1 VNTTAHRSFAGWTP
15 IHVFRGTP
23 QPEILWSRLGTARFD
38 DSFFT
43 QTVTGALNTPLPKL
57 LQRTTSLDELVAASE
72 REPAVEPRGF
82 IFHVSRCGSTLVS
95 QMFAR
100 LPRIITISE
109 AYPLMDATD
118 DPRLSPED
126 RRRAFRAL
134 IRLYGRKVNGTEIGS
149 VFKLGLRENFHWRM
163 ITEIFPHVPRLVLH
177 RDPVEVLVSNLA
189 SPCEA
194 AFPGV
199 ISAELLGPSPR
210 PITNNE
216 DYAMFVFSRIY
227 AAALDAARA
236 PGSLTLD
243 YTALPDAVEKRIAPH
258 FGITLTDAERAA
270 MRAAS
275 RINVKDASD
284 AAFTPDSAGKQ
295 ASANAALREYCT
307 AFIEPIHTQLR
318 AL

>member
-1 VNTTAHRSFAGWTP
+1 MHRSFADWTP
-15 IHVFRGTP
+15 IHVTHSTP
-23 QPEILWSRLGTARFD
+23 QPQYLWSRLGTQRFD
-38 DSFFT
+38 DPFFT
-43 QTVTGALNTPLPKL
+43 QTVGTALNSPLPKL

-72 REPAVEPRGF
+72 RESCVEPRGF

-109 AYPLMDATD
+109 AHPLMDATD

-134 IRLYGRKVNGTEIGS
+134 IRLYSRKVNGSEIGS
-149 VFKLGLRENFHWRM
+149 VFKLGLRESFHWQM
-163 ITEIFPHVPRLVLH
+163 IAETFPNTPRLVLH
-177 RDPVEVLVSNLA
+177 RDPVEVLVSNLM

-210 PITNNE
+210 PILNNE

-227 AAALDAARA
+227 ASVLDAARA

-243 YTALPDAVEKRIAPH
+243 YTALPDAVENRIAPH
-258 FGITLTDAERAA
+258 FGITLTDDERAA

-275 RINVKDASD
+275 RINVKDATD
-284 AAFTPDSAGKQ
+284 KAFTSDSADKQ
-295 ASANAALREYCT
+295 AGASTALREYCAT
-307 AFIEPIHTQLR
+307 FIEPICEQLR
-318 AL
+318 RL